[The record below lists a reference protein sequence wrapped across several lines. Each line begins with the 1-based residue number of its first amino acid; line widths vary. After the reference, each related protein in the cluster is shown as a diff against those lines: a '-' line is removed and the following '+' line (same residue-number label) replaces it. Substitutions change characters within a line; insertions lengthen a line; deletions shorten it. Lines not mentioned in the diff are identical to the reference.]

1 MRYISERIVN
11 ISELEKQ
18 IQNAKLHF
26 DILKEELK
34 HTAPSATIDS
44 AVYQIDRSLKV
55 AAEFEFRLEQRTC
68 EITTSSRY
76 LYSSHCSSLGNLEFS
91 TIGHVA

>member
-1 MRYISERIVN
+1 MFYISERIVN
-11 ISELEKQ
+11 ISELDRQ

-34 HTAPSATIDS
+34 HTALSKTIDS
-44 AVYQIDRSLKV
+44 AVYQIDRSLKE

-68 EITTSSRY
+68 EITTASSI
-76 LYSSHCSSLGNLEFS
+76 LGHGGVL
-91 TIGHVA
+91 

>member
-1 MRYISERIVN
+1 MFYISERIVN
-11 ISELEKQ
+11 ISELERQ

-34 HTAPSATIDS
+34 YTALSKTIDS
-44 AVYQIDRSLKV
+44 AVYQIDRSLKE

-68 EITTSSRY
+68 EITTASSI
-76 LYSSHCSSLGNLEFS
+76 LGHGGVL
-91 TIGHVA
+91 

>member
-1 MRYISERIVN
+1 MLCISERIAN
-11 ISELEKQ
+11 ISELERQ

-44 AVYQIDRSLKV
+44 AVYQIDRSLKA

-68 EITTSSRY
+68 EITTSSE
-76 LYSSHCSSLGNLEFS
+76 HPKEQENPLEV
-91 TIGHVA
+91 HN